1 MHSERPLSLG
11 GKLSVMQAFYDPDR
25 TGGDKFPFQKGTD
38 APL

>member
-1 MHSERPLSLG
+1 MHDEMLLILG
-11 GKLSVMQAFYDPDR
+11 GKLSVVQAFYDPGR